1 MEASRISPGWLLAVL
16 LAPMFMTQAD
26 ATIVNVAGPSIRSE
40 LGASGAE
47 LELVLGGY
55 FLAYAMLLITGA
67 RLGQM
72 RGFRR
77 LFLVGLAVFTLASLA
92 GGLAPTPTALI
103 VARIVQGIGA
113 ALTVPQVLIGIQ
125 LSFDGHDRARALG
138 LYSAALAGGAVAGQV
153 LGGLLVSSDLFG
165 TQWRPIFLVNLPIGA
180 AVFAAALRFLPS
192 APETDSSHRLD
203 LRGVATLS
211 SALLLIVLPLVVG
224 RQEHWPVWTWIC
236 LAASAPLLAAFVA
249 VERRLAARGA
259 SPLVNLHV
267 VARPAIAW
275 GLLGMGGALAT
286 YYALL
291 FTLALYLQEGLGR
304 TPLTSGLILV
314 SWVVAFGL
322 PGRLTPRLPHRVG
335 SIVAPVGFA
344 ILAAAYLAI
353 SATMFAGQH
362 PAALLVALLGLGGLG
377 LGTAFSA
384 TLAHLT
390 KAATPRYAADISG
403 VFTTCLQVAGA
414 LGVAAFGT
422 AYLGLVSGSGAAPA
436 THAFAVVTAGF
447 ALTALAAGGAAYR
460 ATHSAAYRLPAPSRP
475 EPSRRATSSIRS
487 WRSAP
492 VADRGD
498 TAIRAR

>member
-1 MEASRISPGWLLAVL
+1 LDAGGALGADVHDSG
-16 LAPMFMTQAD
+16 D

-55 FLAYAMLLITGA
+55 FLAYTMLLITGA

-77 LFLVGLAVFTLASLA
+77 LFLVGLGVFTLASLA
-92 GGLAPTPTALI
+92 GGLASSPIALI

-113 ALTVPQVLIGIQ
+113 ALTVPQVLTGIQ
-125 LSFDGHDRARALG
+125 LSFEGGERARALG
-138 LYSAALAGGAVAGQV
+138 LYAAALAGGAVAGQV
-153 LGGLLVSSDLFG
+153 LGGVLVSSDLFG
-165 TQWRPIFLVNLPIGA
+165 TEWRPIFLVNVPIGG
-180 AVFAAALRFLPS
+180 AVLLAALRFLPTERDTGTS
-192 APETDSSHRLD
+192 RRID
-203 LRGVATLS
+203 LLGVATLS
-211 SALLLIVLPLVVG
+211 GALLLIVLPLVVG
-224 RQEHWPVWTWIC
+224 RQEHWPAWTWIC
-236 LAASAPLLAAFVA
+236 LAGSAPLLVAFAA
-249 VERRLAARGA
+249 VERRLAARGG

-267 VARPAIAW
+267 LAQPAISW
-275 GLLGMGGALAT
+275 GLLGMAAAIAT

-304 TPLTSGLILV
+304 SPLASGLILV

-322 PGRLTPRLPHRVG
+322 PGRLIPRLPGRVEPL
-335 SIVAPVGFA
+335 VAPAGFA
-344 ILAAAYLAI
+344 ILAVAYLAI
-353 SATMFAGQH
+353 SADMFAGH
-362 PAALLVALLGLGGLG
+362 HSAGRLVVLLGLGGLG

-414 LGVAAFGT
+414 VGVAAFGT
-422 AYLGLVSGSGAAPA
+422 AYLGLLSAPGAAPA
-436 THAFAVVTAGF
+436 TDAFAVVTMGF
-447 ALTALAAGGAAYR
+447 ALTALCAGAAAYR
-460 ATHSAAYRLPAPSRP
+460 ATHSALYPASRP
-475 EPSRRATSSIRS
+475 DPSRRATSSIRS

-492 VADRGD
+492 VAERGD

>member
-1 MEASRISPGWLLAVL
+1 MQPSRILPGWLLTVL

-55 FLAYAMLLITGA
+55 FLAFAMLLITGA

-77 LFLVGLAVFTLASLA
+77 LFLVGLGVFTLASLA
-92 GGLAPTPTALI
+92 GGLAPSPVALI

-113 ALTVPQVLIGIQ
+113 ALTVPQVLTGIQ
-125 LSFDGHDRARALG
+125 LTFEGHERARALG
-138 LYSAALAGGAVAGQV
+138 LYAAALAGGAVAGQV
-153 LGGLLVSSDLFG
+153 LGGVLVSSDLFG
-165 TQWRPIFLVNLPIGA
+165 TEWRPIFLVNVPIGG
-180 AVFAAALRFLPS
+180 AVLLAALRFLP
-192 APETDSSHRLD
+192 AERDTDASQRVD
-203 LRGVATLS
+203 LLGVTTLS
-211 SALLLIVLPLVVG
+211 AALLLIVLPLVVG
-224 RQEHWPVWTWIC
+224 REEHWPAWTWIC
-236 LAASAPLLAAFVA
+236 LAASAPFLVAFVA
-249 VERRLAARGA
+249 VERRVAARGGF
-259 SPLVNLHV
+259 PLVNLHV
-267 VARPAIAW
+267 VAQPAISW
-275 GLLGMGGALAT
+275 GLLGMAAAVAT

-291 FTLALYLQEGLGR
+291 FTLALYLQEGLGQS
-304 TPLTSGLILV
+304 PLASGLVLV

-322 PGRLTPRLPHRVG
+322 PGRLTPRLPDRVEH
-335 SIVAPVGFA
+335 IVAPAGFA
-344 ILAAAYLAI
+344 ILALAYLAI
-353 SATMFAGQH
+353 SAAMFSGQH
-362 PAALLVALLGLGGLG
+362 SAGLLVPLLGLGGLG

-390 KAATPRYAADISG
+390 RAATPRYAADISG

-414 LGVAAFGT
+414 VGVAAFGT
-422 AYLGLVSGSGAAPA
+422 AYLGLLSGPGAAPA
-436 THAFAVVTAGF
+436 THAFAVITTGF
-447 ALTALAAGGAAYR
+447 ALTALGAGGAAYR
-460 ATHSAAYRLPAPSRP
+460 ATHSTVYAPSRP

-492 VADRGD
+492 VAERGD